1 MEGESPETD
10 KTFDPAKLIQLLM
23 SGLEATSSIVYDHSP
38 EEDHSSVSI
47 IGSVLLQV
55 NLYTITPEVPL
66 QKHALRRS

>member
-10 KTFDPAKLIQLLM
+10 KTFDPAEFIQLLL
-23 SGLEATSSIVYDHSP
+23 SGLEATSSIVYNHSP

-55 NLYTITPEVPL
+55 
-66 QKHALRRS
+66 

>member
-10 KTFDPAKLIQLLM
+10 KTFDPVKFIQLLM
-23 SGLEATSSIVYDHSP
+23 SGLEATSSIVYNHSP

-55 NLYTITPEVPL
+55 NFYTP
-66 QKHALRRS
+66 